1 MARDCLQMISIIYD
15 MEIAVAVSIYS
26 IFIYALDLDISTYS
40 VYRLLNQISKHACL
54 DIFPLIQL
62 LVI

>member
-1 MARDCLQMISIIYD
+1 MGRDCLQMISIFYD
-15 MEIAVAVSIYS
+15 MEIVVSIYS
-26 IFIYALDLDISTYS
+26 IFIYAFHLDISTYS